1 MQQLPMTYSDR
12 AERRCNKDSNDYK
25 QFMLYRSMLEYK
37 TLLMKIIMTD
47 LNEWKSWATRHGLI
61 SGDTV
66 WSNVSIPQWK
76 EQVKLKIQKLK
87 ILPVSTM
94 VKNLFGVSPKLIMK
108 QIGS

>member
-47 LNEWKSWATRHGLI
+47 LNEWKSW
-61 SGDTV
+61 S
-66 WSNVSIPQWK
+66 
-76 EQVKLKIQKLK
+76 QVTQFDLTFPSLNG
-87 ILPVSTM
+87 
-94 VKNLFGVSPKLIMK
+94 KNR
-108 QIGS
+108 